1 MLSGKLDE
9 YTTDH
14 KGLAQANIQVLKG
27 QGKGVEVVSMGLAAE
42 TVHLFCFIP
51 FCISLPY
58 GYILYNGRS
67 VGKGLFS

>member
-1 MLSGKLDE
+1 MD
-9 YTTDH
+9 
-14 KGLAQANIQVLKG
+14 
-27 QGKGVEVVSMGLAAE
+27 VVSMDLAAE

-67 VGKGLFS
+67 VGKGLFG